1 MISNLQIRVLGAA
14 LAGALAMSLGAC
26 DRASEATGAP
36 PPSTS
41 VGTVVD
47 DSVVTTK
54 VKSALLADADV
65 KSFDIKVETRKG
77 EVQLSGFVD
86 NQAQLERALA
96 VTRAVEGVSSVLNNV
111 SLKGAERTVGAT
123 IDDGI
128 VTTTVKAALISDAK
142 VKSADIT
149 VVTHKGEVQLS
160 GFVDNPGQI
169 DRAIE
174 VASAVAGVQRVS
186 NELTL
191 KK

>member
-1 MISNLQIRVLGAA
+1 MTSNFQIRVLGAA
-14 LAGALAMSLGAC
+14 LAGAMAISIVGC
-26 DRASEATGAP
+26 NPASDATGVPA
-36 PPSTS
+36 PSTS
-41 VGTVVD
+41 VGTEVD
-47 DSVVTTK
+47 DSVVTAK
-54 VKSALLADADV
+54 VKSALLADAEV

-86 NQAQLERALA
+86 NQTQLERALA
-96 VTRAVEGVSSVLNNV
+96 VTSAVAGVTSVLNNV
-111 SLKGAERTVGAT
+111 SLKGIERTVGAT

-160 GFVDNPGQI
+160 GFVDNQGQI
-169 DRAIE
+169 DQAIE
-174 VASAVAGVQRVS
+174 VASAVAGVKRVS

>member
-26 DRASEATGAP
+26 NRASDATGMPA
-36 PPSTS
+36 PSTS
-41 VGTVVD
+41 VGTEVD
-47 DSVVTTK
+47 DSVITTQ

-65 KSFDIKVETRKG
+65 KSFDFKVETRKG

-96 VTRAVEGVSSVLNNV
+96 VTRAVAGVSSVLNNV
-111 SLKGAERTVGAT
+111 SLKAPERTVGNK
-123 IDDGI
+123 IDDSI

-142 VKSADIT
+142 VKSTDIAVAT
-149 VVTHKGEVQLS
+149 NKGIVQLS
-160 GFVDNPGQI
+160 GFVDNQGQI
-169 DRAIE
+169 DRAVE
-174 VASAVAGVQRVS
+174 VASAVAGVQSVS
-186 NELTL
+186 NEMRL

>member
-26 DRASEATGAP
+26 NRASEATGAP

-41 VGTVVD
+41 VGTEVD
-47 DSVVTTK
+47 DSVVTTQ

-65 KSFDIKVETRKG
+65 KSFDFKVETRKG

-86 NQAQLERALA
+86 NQVQLDRAIA
-96 VTRAVEGVSSVLNNV
+96 VARAVPGVTSVMNNV
-111 SLKGAERTVGAT
+111 SLKGADRTVGNK

-142 VKSADIT
+142 VKSTDIT

-160 GFVDNPGQI
+160 GFVDNQGQI